1 VIDRAFISGRAGV
14 AYLVEDSILL
24 RIDLHEDGEPRPS
37 REGEAAALAAMGAEF
52 EGVPP
57 RELSLDGLRQQLQL
71 RALAYQALTFAIGG
85 MDSLLARDI
94 RREAIEAA
102 EELLADPERAQ
113 FVRNRLLGCPV
124 AEDGDPEGAAAL
136 AAESGSLAIHD
147 LYRRISDLAKAIPE
161 VRRAWGQLRRGA
173 TESEALDMALA
184 PLVDC
189 GAFAA
194 FATAVAEND
203 HRALHDA
210 VINYGTDPFIQSAV
224 PRSVHLLW
232 NLERNLESLIG
243 IQWPA
248 ETSSGVCEEPELGIS
263 LGDPILDLIASLTDA
278 TQNGP
283 QARPGADEAKERV
296 DKQIEAITDQ
306 LRQGHLAR
314 ARRYLLDLVRFQI
327 QHSRRQHLVMTFC
340 ALAAQAIASHAL
352 EFAAQLLA
360 YAAAVGVED
369 PVIGNT
375 HAELLRKKGQLEAAL
390 AAYDAVI
397 ERFPNDAVAGNGRAE
412 VLKER
417 GELEAALAAY
427 DAAIERFPDDAVA
440 RNGRAEVLK
449 ERGELEAA
457 LAAYD
462 AVIERFP
469 NDVVACNGRAE
480 VLKERGELEAALA
493 AYDAVIERFPNNV
506 VARNGRAEVL
516 KERGELEA
524 ALAAYDAVIERF
536 PDNVVARAGRA
547 EVLKERGELEAALA
561 AYDAVIE
568 EFPYDAIARNA
579 RASVLILLG
588 RLDEARASLPS
599 HSPRTVQDWIA
610 YHVLGM
616 AELGQGLTTQAI
628 SRFEYG
634 LTSAPSTRQ
643 RAYFANAL
651 AVARLRDRH
660 FREAREALLS
670 PHRVPTA
677 RERAKS
683 RILLMHAQAGV
694 GDVAEAAVMLQESA
708 DVRYPKVVLLRSQVA
723 RRFGLLRPATALTA
737 NDRALLD
744 SAIDQTEFE
753 LALAA

>member
-1 VIDRAFISGRAGV
+1 MIDRAFISGRAGV

-52 EGVPP
+52 EEVPP
-57 RELSLDGLRQQLQL
+57 HGLRVDGLRQQLRL

-85 MDSLLARDI
+85 MDSLLAQDI

-102 EELLADPERAQ
+102 EELLADPERGQ

-161 VRRAWGQLRRGA
+161 VHRAWGRLGRGA
-173 TESEALDMALA
+173 TESGVLDTALA

-194 FATAVAEND
+194 FATAVAKND
-203 HRALHDA
+203 RGALHDA
-210 VINYGTDPFIQSAV
+210 VISYGTNSFVQSAV

-232 NLERNLESLIG
+232 DLERNLESLIG
-243 IQWPA
+243 IELPA
-248 ETSSGVCEEPELGIS
+248 EAFSRPCQEPELGAS
-263 LGDPILDLIASLTDA
+263 LGDPILDLIASLTDT
-278 TQNGP
+278 TQEGP
-283 QARPGADEAKERV
+283 QTRPAADETKERV

-306 LRQGHLAR
+306 LRQGHLAH

-327 QHSRRQHLVMTFC
+327 QHSRRKHLVKTFC

-369 PVIGNT
+369 PVIGST
-375 HAELLRKKGQLEAAL
+375 DAELLRKKGQAEAAL

-397 ERFPNDAVAGNGRAE
+397 ERFPDSVVARAGRAE

-417 GELEAALAAY
+417 G
-427 DAAIERFPDDAVA
+427 D
-440 RNGRAEVLK
+440 
-449 ERGELEAA
+449 
-457 LAAYD
+457 
-462 AVIERFP
+462 
-469 NDVVACNGRAE
+469 
-480 VLKERGELEAALA
+480 
-493 AYDAVIERFPNNV
+493 
-506 VARNGRAEVL
+506 
-516 KERGELEA
+516 LEA

-547 EVLKERGELEAALA
+547 EVLKERGDLEAALA

-568 EFPYDAIARNA
+568 RFPNDVVARNGRAEVLKERGDLGAALAAYDAVIERFPYNAIARNA

-588 RLDEARASLPS
+588 RLDEARASLPNR
-599 HSPRTVQDWIA
+599 SPRTIQDWIA

-616 AELGQGLTTQAI
+616 AELGQGLTTQAM

-670 PHRVPTA
+670 PQRVPTA

-694 GDVAEAAVMLQESA
+694 GDVADAAAMLQESA
-708 DVRYPKVVLLRSQVA
+708 DVRYPKVVLLRSQIA
-723 RRFGLLRPATALTA
+723 RRFGLLRPAAALTS
-737 NDRALLD
+737 NERALLD

>member
-1 VIDRAFISGRAGV
+1 MIDRAFISGRAGV

-52 EGVPP
+52 EEVPP
-57 RELSLDGLRQQLQL
+57 RGLSVDGLRQQLQL
-71 RALAYQALTFAIGG
+71 GALAYQALTFTIGG

-147 LYRRISDLAKAIPE
+147 LYRRVSDLAKAIPE
-161 VRRAWGQLRRGA
+161 VHRAWGRLRRGA
-173 TESEALDMALA
+173 TESGVLDTALA

-203 HRALHDA
+203 RGALHDA
-210 VINYGTDPFIQSAV
+210 VISYGTNSFVQSAV

-232 NLERNLESLIG
+232 DLERNLESLIG
-243 IQWPA
+243 IELPA
-248 ETSSGVCEEPELGIS
+248 EAFSGACEEPELGAS
-263 LGDPILDLIASLTDA
+263 LGDPILDLIASLTDT
-278 TQNGP
+278 TQEGP
-283 QARPGADEAKERV
+283 QTRPAADETKERV
-296 DKQIEAITDQ
+296 DKQIEAITGQ
-306 LRQGHLAR
+306 LRQGHLAH

-327 QHSRRQHLVMTFC
+327 QHSRRKHLVKTFC

-375 HAELLRKKGQLEAAL
+375 DAELLRKKGQ
-390 AAYDAVI
+390 V
-397 ERFPNDAVAGNGRAE
+397 
-412 VLKER
+412 
-417 GELEAALAAY
+417 
-427 DAAIERFPDDAVA
+427 
-440 RNGRAEVLK
+440 
-449 ERGELEAA
+449 EAA

-469 NDVVACNGRAE
+469 NDVVA
-480 VLKERGELEAALA
+480 
-493 AYDAVIERFPNNV
+493 
-506 VARNGRAEVL
+506 RNGRAEVL
-516 KERGELEA
+516 KERG
-524 ALAAYDAVIERF
+524 D
-536 PDNVVARAGRA
+536 
-547 EVLKERGELEAALA
+547 LEAALA

-568 EFPYDAIARNA
+568 EFPYNAIARNA
-579 RASVLILLG
+579 RGSVLILLG
-588 RLDEARASLPS
+588 RLDEARASLPNR
-599 HSPRTVQDWIA
+599 SPRTVQDWIA

-651 AVARLRDRH
+651 GVARLRDRQ
-660 FREAREALLS
+660 FREARQALLS
-670 PHRVPTA
+670 PQRVPTA

-708 DVRYPKVVLLRSQVA
+708 DVRYPKVVLLRSQIA
-723 RRFGLLRPATALTA
+723 RRFGLLRPAAALTA
-737 NDRALLD
+737 NDRAVLD

>member
-1 VIDRAFISGRAGV
+1 MIDRAFISGRAGV

-52 EGVPP
+52 EEVPP
-57 RELSLDGLRQQLQL
+57 HGLRVDGLRQQLRL

-85 MDSLLARDI
+85 MDSLLAQDI

-102 EELLADPERAQ
+102 EELLADPERGQ

-161 VRRAWGQLRRGA
+161 VHRAWGRLGRGA
-173 TESEALDMALA
+173 TESGVLDTALA

-194 FATAVAEND
+194 FATAVAKND
-203 HRALHDA
+203 RGALHDA
-210 VINYGTDPFIQSAV
+210 VISYGTNSFVQSAV

-232 NLERNLESLIG
+232 DLERNLESLIG
-243 IQWPA
+243 IELPA
-248 ETSSGVCEEPELGIS
+248 EAFSRPCQEPELGAS
-263 LGDPILDLIASLTDA
+263 LGDPILDLIASLTDT
-278 TQNGP
+278 TQEGP
-283 QARPGADEAKERV
+283 QTRPAADETKERV

-306 LRQGHLAR
+306 LRQGHLAH

-327 QHSRRQHLVMTFC
+327 QHSRRKHLVKTFC

-369 PVIGNT
+369 PVIGST
-375 HAELLRKKGQLEAAL
+375 DAELLRKKGQAEAAL

-397 ERFPNDAVAGNGRAE
+397 ERFPDSVVARAGRAE

-417 GELEAALAAY
+417 G
-427 DAAIERFPDDAVA
+427 D
-440 RNGRAEVLK
+440 
-449 ERGELEAA
+449 LEAA

-469 NDVVACNGRAE
+469 NDVVARNGRAE
-480 VLKERGELEAALA
+480 VLKERGDLGAALA
-493 AYDAVIERFPNNV
+493 AYDAVIERFPYN
-506 VARNGRAEVL
+506 
-516 KERGELEA
+516 
-524 ALAAYDAVIERF
+524 
-536 PDNVVARAGRA
+536 
-547 EVLKERGELEAALA
+547 
-561 AYDAVIE
+561 
-568 EFPYDAIARNA
+568 AIARNA

-588 RLDEARASLPS
+588 RLDEARASLPNR
-599 HSPRTVQDWIA
+599 SPRTIQDWIA

-616 AELGQGLTTQAI
+616 AELGQGLTTQAM

-670 PHRVPTA
+670 PQRVPTA

-694 GDVAEAAVMLQESA
+694 GDVADAAAMLQESA
-708 DVRYPKVVLLRSQVA
+708 DVRYPKVVLLRSQIA
-723 RRFGLLRPATALTA
+723 RRFGLLRPAAALTS
-737 NDRALLD
+737 NERALLD

>member
-1 VIDRAFISGRAGV
+1 MIDRAFISGRAGV

-52 EGVPP
+52 EEVPP
-57 RELSLDGLRQQLQL
+57 RGLSVDGLRQQLQL
-71 RALAYQALTFAIGG
+71 GALAYQALTFTIGG

-147 LYRRISDLAKAIPE
+147 LYRRVSDLAKAIPE
-161 VRRAWGQLRRGA
+161 VHRAWGRLRRGA
-173 TESEALDMALA
+173 TESGVLDTALA

-203 HRALHDA
+203 RGALHDA
-210 VINYGTDPFIQSAV
+210 VISYGTNSFVQSAV

-232 NLERNLESLIG
+232 DLERNLESLIG
-243 IQWPA
+243 IELPA
-248 ETSSGVCEEPELGIS
+248 EAFSGACEEPELGAS
-263 LGDPILDLIASLTDA
+263 LGDPILDLIASLTDT
-278 TQNGP
+278 TQEGP
-283 QARPGADEAKERV
+283 QTRPAADETKERV
-296 DKQIEAITDQ
+296 DKQIEAITGQ
-306 LRQGHLAR
+306 LRQGHLAH

-327 QHSRRQHLVMTFC
+327 QHSRRKHLVKTFC

-375 HAELLRKKGQLEAAL
+375 DAELLRKKGQ
-390 AAYDAVI
+390 V
-397 ERFPNDAVAGNGRAE
+397 
-412 VLKER
+412 
-417 GELEAALAAY
+417 
-427 DAAIERFPDDAVA
+427 
-440 RNGRAEVLK
+440 
-449 ERGELEAA
+449 EAA

-469 NDVVACNGRAE
+469 NDVVARNGRAE
-480 VLKERGELEAALA
+480 VLKERGDLEAALA
-493 AYDAVIERFPNNV
+493 AYDAVIECFPNNV

-516 KERGELEA
+516 KERGDLEA

-547 EVLKERGELEAALA
+547 EVLKERGDLEAALA

-568 EFPYDAIARNA
+568 EFPYNAIARNA
-579 RASVLILLG
+579 RGSVLILLG
-588 RLDEARASLPS
+588 RLDEARASLPNR
-599 HSPRTVQDWIA
+599 SPRTVQDWIA

-651 AVARLRDRH
+651 GVARLRDRQ
-660 FREAREALLS
+660 FREARQALLS
-670 PHRVPTA
+670 PQRVPTA

-708 DVRYPKVVLLRSQVA
+708 DVRYPKVVLLRSQIA
-723 RRFGLLRPATALTA
+723 RRFGLLRPAAALTA
-737 NDRALLD
+737 NDRAVLD

>member
-52 EGVPP
+52 EEVPP
-57 RELSLDGLRQQLQL
+57 HGLRVDGLRQQLRL

-85 MDSLLARDI
+85 MDSLLAQDI

-102 EELLADPERAQ
+102 EELLADPERGQ

-161 VRRAWGQLRRGA
+161 VHRAWGRLGRGA
-173 TESEALDMALA
+173 TESGVLDTALA

-194 FATAVAEND
+194 FATAVAKND
-203 HRALHDA
+203 RGALHDA
-210 VINYGTDPFIQSAV
+210 VISYGTNSFVQSAV

-232 NLERNLESLIG
+232 DLERNLESLIG
-243 IQWPA
+243 IELPA
-248 ETSSGVCEEPELGIS
+248 EAFSRPCQEPELGAS
-263 LGDPILDLIASLTDA
+263 LGDPILDLIASLTDT
-278 TQNGP
+278 TQEGP
-283 QARPGADEAKERV
+283 QTRPAADETKERV

-306 LRQGHLAR
+306 LRQGHLAH

-327 QHSRRQHLVMTFC
+327 QHSRRKHLVKTFC

-369 PVIGNT
+369 PVIGST
-375 HAELLRKKGQLEAAL
+375 DAELLRKKGQAEAAL

-397 ERFPNDAVAGNGRAE
+397 ERFPDSVVARAGRAE

-417 GELEAALAAY
+417 G
-427 DAAIERFPDDAVA
+427 D
-440 RNGRAEVLK
+440 
-449 ERGELEAA
+449 
-457 LAAYD
+457 
-462 AVIERFP
+462 
-469 NDVVACNGRAE
+469 
-480 VLKERGELEAALA
+480 
-493 AYDAVIERFPNNV
+493 
-506 VARNGRAEVL
+506 
-516 KERGELEA
+516 LEA

-547 EVLKERGELEAALA
+547 EVLKERGDLEAALA

-568 EFPYDAIARNA
+568 RFPNDVVARNGRAEVLKERGDLGAALAAYDAVIERFPYNAIARNA

-588 RLDEARASLPS
+588 RLDEARASLPNR
-599 HSPRTVQDWIA
+599 SPRTIQDWIA

-616 AELGQGLTTQAI
+616 AELGQGLTTQAM

-670 PHRVPTA
+670 PQRVPTA

-694 GDVAEAAVMLQESA
+694 GDVADAAAMLQESA
-708 DVRYPKVVLLRSQVA
+708 DVRYPKVVLLRSQIA
-723 RRFGLLRPATALTA
+723 RRFGLLRPAAALTS
-737 NDRALLD
+737 NERALLD